1 MRSASGYVGSKL
13 AATKIYETF
22 DAENSQIEVTHIHP
36 GVVYSE
42 LNVKSGVT
50 ATDDGMCRQLYLC
63 LPLMRSQLICQLASL
78 CGPAVTKASF
88 CAEEAS
94 TSGVTGTSTS

>member
-1 MRSASGYVGSKL
+1 MCSGAENRTDLLRHMPAMASASAYVASKL

-22 DAENSQIEVTHIHP
+22 GAENPHIEVAHIHP

-50 ATDDGMCRQLYLC
+50 PTDDGMPPKKQIGNQSELTSVS
-63 LPLMRSQLICQLASL
+63 RSASL
-78 CGPAVTKASF
+78 FRCMAV
-88 CAEEAS
+88 
-94 TSGVTGTSTS
+94 

>member
-1 MRSASGYVGSKL
+1 MPAMASASAYVASKL

-22 DAENSQIEVTHIHP
+22 GAENPHIEVVHIHP

-50 ATDDGMCRQLYLC
+50 ATDGGTYMAVQLND
-63 LPLMRSQLICQLASL
+63 SL
-78 CGPAVTKASF
+78 
-88 CAEEAS
+88 
-94 TSGVTGTSTS
+94 